1 MPIILPKNMSL
12 PSGVNVAS
20 NITRE
25 VIERA
30 NELLGDIQ
38 TGSVGNSHALLQ
50 KELDKELPKDKYS
63 IISRFFGKGNTA
75 FDQEV
80 NSLLKTT
87 LLVVRALDTV
97 KLGTYDRLLA
107 VLSAYGYIFLTDKE
121 IPVRDLALSIPF
133 LLEDYVGIPDLDV
146 DIFED
151 EFNEYVLALSKIRDN
166 FPFLIGSII
175 KAELTP
181 LHLLSVNLIVKDV
194 EKPAIAVS
202 YLYNKEDL

>member
-1 MPIILPKNMSL
+1 MAIRLPDISRL
-12 PSGVNVAS
+12 PSGINVAS

-50 KELDKELPKDKYS
+50 KRLDKELPKDKYS

-121 IPVRDLALSIPF
+121 IPVRNLALSIPF
-133 LLEDYVGIPDLDV
+133 LLEDYVGIPDLNVDV
-146 DIFED
+146 FED

-166 FPFLIGSII
+166 FPFLIGSIT